1 VIRRDPR
8 AGGSLARGISGPGPR
23 DSNRLQISQS
33 VIKRLPP
40 QTTKKTMKT
49 KPLQAERQPGPER
62 CPRNIRSEPF
72 DVLLVLDIDFLM
84 FDQIVKLGL
93 NTINFAICPGREYR
107 PKASVMSSLA
117 FGVLCHID
125 VSCDLVVTN
134 LLLESSNTERSLPG
148 NRKQHLGIRTIGS
161 SRLMTGSPSGGTYS
175 GCSGSRAAS
184 LLARV
189 LAALICP
196 RRSASF

>member
-117 FGVLCHID
+117 FGVLCHMTLAATWLSRTCCWRAATLNVRCLAIG
-125 VSCDLVVTN
+125 
-134 LLLESSNTERSLPG
+134 SNTLASAQSVR
-148 NRKQHLGIRTIGS
+148 
-161 SRLMTGSPSGGTYS
+161 
-175 GCSGSRAAS
+175 RA
-184 LLARV
+184 
-189 LAALICP
+189 
-196 RRSASF
+196 